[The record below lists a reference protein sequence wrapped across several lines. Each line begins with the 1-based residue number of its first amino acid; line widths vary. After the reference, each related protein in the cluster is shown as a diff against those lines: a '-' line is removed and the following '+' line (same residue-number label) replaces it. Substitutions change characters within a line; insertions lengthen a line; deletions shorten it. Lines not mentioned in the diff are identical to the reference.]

1 MVIEFRFRDLAIE
14 VVRIEGFVDFKIE
27 GALLISWVCFILVLP
42 ILQACLAS
50 LQQALKRL
58 VV

>member
-1 MVIEFRFRDLAIE
+1 MVIEFRFRDLVIE
-14 VVRIEGFVDFKIE
+14 VVRIGFVDFKIE

>member
-1 MVIEFRFRDLAIE
+1 MVIEFKFRDLVIE

-27 GALLISWVCFILVLP
+27 WALLISWVCFILVLP

-50 LQQALKRL
+50 LQ
-58 VV
+58 